1 VTCPLLF
8 PPGTGFSYQSAGVLL
23 AAEIVERIT
32 GLPLRRFQ
40 ADEIF
45 GPLGLARSSLGLGA

>member
-1 VTCPLLF
+1 
-8 PPGTGFSYQSAGVLL
+8 VLL